1 MHIHRVK
8 NGKPAVHPIIGDWL
22 RALRR
27 LRREDPEGRYVFRS
41 ELKAPMTPVGV
52 RGLIN
57 RSGAESGLPFPVH
70 PHMLRH
76 ACGYKLANDGHNT
89 RAVQAYL
96 GHRNIQHTVRYTDEE
111 FARGPSRPGI
121 FPYPRSVGDFG
132 TPLVE
137 PAPEIRDDSLRVA
150 LTINFAEFLL
160 TN

>member
-1 MHIHRVK
+1 M
-8 NGKPAVHPIIGDWL
+8 
-22 RALRR
+22 
-27 LRREDPEGRYVFRS
+27 S
-41 ELKAPMTPVGV
+41 
-52 RGLIN
+52 
-57 RSGAESGLPFPVH
+57 SGALAHKRPGCRFEASSVIFTH
-70 PHMLRH
+70 P
-76 ACGYKLANDGHNT
+76 GNGQVSPY
-89 RAVQAYL
+89 QSP
-96 GHRNIQHTVRYTDEE
+96 EE